1 MYRKLDSAV
10 MVMKS
15 AENGRGYDAARV
27 LDGAMDWSPNDR
39 VWHEAD
45 FQNGGVRAVGCSGRQ
60 SDMKKRPLGLEA
72 LFRQPTPRGLNEER
86 R

>member
-1 MYRKLDSAV
+1 

-45 FQNGGVRAVGCSGRQ
+45 FQNGGVLGVGSSGRQ
-60 SDMKKRPLGLEA
+60 SESEETAARFWKPLS
-72 LFRQPTPRGLNEER
+72 RQPTPRGLNEER